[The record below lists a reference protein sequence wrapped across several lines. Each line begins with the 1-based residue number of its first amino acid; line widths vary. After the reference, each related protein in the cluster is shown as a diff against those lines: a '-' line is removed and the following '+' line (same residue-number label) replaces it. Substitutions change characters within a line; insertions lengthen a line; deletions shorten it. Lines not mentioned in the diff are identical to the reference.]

1 MKRMLCYVCLAA
13 TFIVILSSA
22 YMSANGLICKK
33 DVEIFPG
40 LRWEYYSDNYSRLI
54 SDKFGVIAKGKFQLL
69 FCDYGLYVCASETE
83 ASRYIDMYEQRIEEI
98 SKAGTNLWSK
108 VGTIFSTDA
117 QTAMGVY
124 DVNGMVLFRQELDSL
139 KERIRQKDRP
149 VTK

>member
-1 MKRMLCYVCLAA
+1 MLCHAFLTAI
-13 TFIVILSSA
+13 FIVILSSA

-54 SDKFGVIAKGKFQLL
+54 SDEFGVIAKGKFQLL
-69 FCDYGLYVCASETE
+69 FCDYGLYVCASGTE

-98 SKAGTNLWSK
+98 SRAGTNLWSK

-117 QTAMGVY
+117 QTAMGGV
-124 DVNGMVLFRQELDSL
+124 
-139 KERIRQKDRP
+139 
-149 VTK
+149 